1 MSARRLTNISAGAG
15 DLKTLAATVQREF
28 DSLYKGM
35 QSITVSGVSPIS
47 VAENVVSIQ
56 QASASQDGYLSAL
69 DYARFSDAVGA
80 VLTAGGVTPQERAN
94 WNLAYSHAI
103 APSTLRLD
111 QVLDPAADKTFA
123 FGTNHLLYR
132 FTNPS
137 TSGSFDG
144 AFEIDGIGNF
154 TGDLVHIHQSAGNST
169 NAQDILHVEVNAAA
183 SSANPLRVGTS
194 AGNALLI
201 DKNRLSTLYN
211 VVVTTDM
218 LAGGETRGL
227 SLRAY
232 VDASN
237 YFIINNDTNNF
248 YLYGFGKSVYI
259 GSATTG
265 KYTVF
270 VSAGVGVGSWTD
282 TNLSIGTHSTH
293 GDSKT
298 ISSTTFASGYFG
310 GGWKLDYSAGQ
321 GYTLEIDNLVVRNT
335 LRAFIFQKDIVR
347 ASNGYLFISDVSEIV
362 YATTIPDEDTGYIY
376 TKEAVFQAG
385 DFLWYKDIDETTG
398 LVVTGIKAIVNNDG
412 AVGSYVTLP
421 TGGKSGYRYE
431 VSTYVGSTGTYRVGG
446 TVVRVGSTAAGRQGS
461 IYFDSSSPTYAPF
474 MDVYDGVAT
483 WPDFQS
489 TTKVKLRIGKLT
501 GITTG
506 EFGTLSGYGIYTQNA
521 YLTGNAQVYGTLS
534 AGYNGTPGPSFYAG
548 KIFLNILVAHS
559 ERFSTWNDSGASGIT
574 WTDNNTA
581 SPEGPTT
588 ATRWVRSGG
597 TYPYKY
603 TVTTVASGTKTFTF
617 SFWAKAAV
625 AGTQMTTQIVGWGAG
640 YPVYCTVNHTL
651 TTGWL
656 RYSATG
662 TAPGGSY
669 SSYPV
674 YVILFHATDSS
685 TLYTWGAQLEEGG
698 TPSVYQ
704 RTDGSGSYGGTQ
716 PFGMWAISGGF
727 GGSIH
732 NPVVKVA
739 EHGITIMPGQ
749 AVNQGTI
756 SSNTIMIG
764 NVVRT
769 SATSA
774 IMIANTGTNST
785 SGLFGYD
792 TTGEVFR
799 LRLDGDCKISGW
811 TITSSE
817 LSNANAKLNSSGY
830 ISFGAT
836 PPTSYGNNVG
846 VWLGYSSGAKLS
858 LYSDASN
865 YMQWDGSA
873 LAITGATFTSGII
886 RTSGANTTRIEL
898 NGPSNVLK
906 FVRASAG
913 ADVDATSFSPQYFTF
928 YPNVNMIQLYT
939 TTGSNSAMLAI
950 GDFSAALPASA
961 KRSALGQYS
970 FTIEQINSGGTD
982 TDAKTT
988 LLVSNSVG
996 GYGMAIK
1003 QKFYLTSGSTDAYA
1017 AAIILTP
1024 QYSGGYTVTRHNY
1037 MLIDDVG
1044 LYDTAA
1050 CTNACVF
1057 WFNAAPGAH
1066 KAVDSSTTKSNPG
1079 SVSGWIKV
1087 NMNGT
1092 LYYVPAYTS
1101 KTS

>member
-1 MSARRLTNISAGAG
+1 MSVRRLTNIAAGAG
-15 DLKTLAATVQREF
+15 SLSALAATVQREF

-35 QSITVSGVSPIS
+35 QTITVSGVSPIS

-56 QASASQDGYLSAL
+56 QASATRDGYLSAL

-80 VLTAGGVTPQERAN
+80 VLTAGGVTPQERTN
-94 WNLAYSHAI
+94 WNLAYAHAI
-103 APSTLRLD
+103 APSTVRLD

-169 NAQDILHVEVNAAA
+169 NVQDILHVELNAVA

-218 LAGGETRGL
+218 LGGGETRGL

-237 YFIINNDTNNF
+237 YFVINNDTNNF

-265 KYTVF
+265 KSTVF

-321 GYTLEIDNLVVRNT
+321 GYTLELDNLVVRNT
-335 LRAFIFQKDIVR
+335 LRAFVFQKDIVR

-362 YATTIPDEDTGYIY
+362 YSTGIAPGDTDYIY
-376 TKEAVFQAG
+376 IKENVFQVG
-385 DFLWYKDIDETTG
+385 DKLWYKDIDETTG
-398 LVVTGIKAIVNNDG
+398 LVITGIKCRVLT
-412 AVGSYVTLP
+412 VSGSVTLP
-421 TGGKSGYRYE
+421 QGGKTGYQVEVVTEAGSG
-431 VSTYVGSTGTYRVGG
+431 GTFRVGG
-446 TVVRVGSTAAGRQGS
+446 VIVRVGSSVAGRQGS

-474 MDVYDGVAT
+474 MDVYDGVT
-483 WPDFQS
+483 DWPEFQS
-489 TTKVKLRIGKLT
+489 TSKVKLRVGKLT

-506 EFGTLSGYGIYTQNA
+506 EFGTLSGYGLYTQNA
-521 YLTGNAQVYGTLS
+521 YFTGNAQVYGTLS
-534 AGYNGTPGPSFYAG
+534 AGYNGTPGSSFYAG

-625 AGTQMTTQIVGWGAG
+625 AGTQMTTQIVGWGVD
-640 YPVYCTVNHTL
+640 YPVFSTTTHTL

-674 YVILFHATDSS
+674 YVILFHFTDST

-698 TPSVYQ
+698 IASVYQ

-727 GGSIH
+727 GGAIH
-732 NPVVKVA
+732 NPVVKAA

-764 NVVRT
+764 NVVHT

-792 TTGEVFR
+792 ASGAECFK
-799 LRLDGDCKISGW
+799 LALDGTAKIAGWIFDGQKLYYGSG
-811 TITSSE
+811 TARFMTAADLNTRVE
-817 LSNANAKLNSSGY
+817 VNGNSNALMFVKGNGSSD
-830 ISFGAT
+830 T
-836 PPTSYGNNVG
+836 
-846 VWLGYSSGAKLS
+846 
-858 LYSDASN
+858 
-865 YMQWDGSA
+865 
-873 LAITGATFTSGII
+873 
-886 RTSGANTTRIEL
+886 
-898 NGPSNVLK
+898 
-906 FVRASAG
+906 
-913 ADVDATSFSPQYFTF
+913 DVVSFSPSYFSNYGAGVNVVSLNTTAGSNAPMLGVGNWSSSSPASTF
-928 YPNVNMIQLYT
+928 RVGVQHTGIYGQEYGAGSTLVHSFTLTIGGLYFDATKVVTYRQTGWTGASGTPTRT
-939 TTGSNSAMLAI
+939 TFATGSVTLPQLAERVK
-950 GDFSAALPASA
+950 A
-961 KRSALGQYS
+961 
-970 FTIEQINSGGTD
+970 
-982 TDAKTT
+982 
-988 LLVSNSVG
+988 
-996 GYGMAIK
+996 
-1003 QKFYLTSGSTDAYA
+1003 
-1017 AAIILTP
+1017 
-1024 QYSGGYTVTRHNY
+1024 
-1037 MLIDDVG
+1037 LIDDLITHG
-1044 LYDTAA
+1044 L
-1050 CTNACVF
+1050 
-1057 WFNAAPGAH
+1057 
-1066 KAVDSSTTKSNPG
+1066 
-1079 SVSGWIKV
+1079 I
-1087 NMNGT
+1087 GT
-1092 LYYVPAYTS
+1092 
-1101 KTS
+1101 